1 MFFNCCFSGFSGTK
15 KCSLA
20 LALPFLA
27 PSLTTDCVSDLFI
40 CAHPV
45 ISLSDL
51 SDHVSLNQS
60 PVDSARNYITQR
72 PPRPSQEGRLRTK
85 ILSSKFGAFSC
96 QPWPIM

>member
-1 MFFNCCFSGFSGTK
+1 MFFNYCFRGFSVTK
-15 KCSLA
+15 M
-20 LALPFLA
+20 LPRLGPA
-27 PSLTTDCVSDLFI
+27 VLGPSLTTDCVSDLFI
-40 CAHPV
+40 WAHPV
-45 ISLSDL
+45 ISLGDP